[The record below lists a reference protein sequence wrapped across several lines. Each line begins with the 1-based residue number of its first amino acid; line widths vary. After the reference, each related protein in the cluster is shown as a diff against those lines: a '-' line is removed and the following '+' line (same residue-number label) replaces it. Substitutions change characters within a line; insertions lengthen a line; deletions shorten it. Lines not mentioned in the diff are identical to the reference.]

1 MEKSFANMLEREIF
15 YCKLMMPVTA
25 ESKKE
30 SLRDMLDTYYL
41 CNYILN
47 GWDFPEPIDRKKAL
61 NLIQSEIQ
69 LLKDA
74 PKINGCKMTPEW
86 AEMIEFY
93 KTCEKLLK
101 GEYRDDTTRSE

>member
-1 MEKSFANMLEREIF
+1 MKKSFDDMLAREI
-15 YCKLMMPVTA
+15 YHCKLMMPVTA
-25 ESKKE
+25 ESRKE
-30 SLRDMLDTYYL
+30 YLRDMLDTYHL

-61 NLIQSEIQ
+61 KLIQAEIQ
-69 LLKDA
+69 SLEDA

-86 AEMIEFY
+86 EEMIEFY

-101 GEYRDDTTRSE
+101 G